1 MPEFTFYG
9 TEELMELVQELPELA
24 LDAAQPAMVDSLIY
38 LHGQLPDYPPAMPDS
53 TYKRTGMLGRRFT
66 ESVSRNDEGVVG
78 ELGTNL
84 AYAPWVVGP
93 DYPGEEIG
101 GRTKFQAQVH
111 VDRWW
116 QFDEIVQQAIDD
128 TWAEFEQRFWAE
140 FQERIKQ
147 GSDRLEGKTRVI

>member
-1 MPEFTFYG
+1 
-9 TEELMELVQELPELA
+9 MELVQELPELA

-147 GSDRLEGKTRVI
+147 ESDRLEGKTRVI